1 MTPRSSILFNPFS
14 SLSLSARGIL
24 RGGWI
29 TATASGFSLIL
40 CFRGKVLK
48 PVVFIQLL
56 LVLVNAE
63 NNRQPLYRTH
73 SANHIAN
80 YKIVNL
86 ADLQK
91 QISDLKELV
100 CSHVIKTTNK
110 QDERYNSV
118 FPDFSKAGH
127 NTSRCIS
134 KNKRRK
140 NRRNASEK
148 RRTAKK
154 RELNEKF
161 LKNFQTISLPRP
173 KLACYQGANVSLQ
186 PWPTKR
192 KLRDNSRES
201 LNFSRDECASNTSFT
216 DKIKNHIFF
225 MSNRIGCLRFNNLL
239 PLKTI

>member
-1 MTPRSSILFNPFS
+1 MTPRASILFNPFS
-14 SLSLSARGIL
+14 SLSLSASGIL
-24 RGGWI
+24 LWRWI

-40 CFRGKVLK
+40 CLRGNVLK
-48 PVVFIQLL
+48 PVAFIQLL
-56 LVLVNAE
+56 LVLVLAE
-63 NNRQPLYRTH
+63 NNKQPLYRTH

-80 YKIVNL
+80 YKNVNL

-110 QDERYNSV
+110 HDERYNSV

-161 LKNFQTISLPRP
+161 LKNLLNHQLTDT
-173 KLACYQGANVSLQ
+173 QVSVLSRGQ
-186 PWPTKR
+186 CIRTAVTNKTKIKR
-192 KLRDNSRES
+192 QL
-201 LNFSRDECASNTSFT
+201 SRDFELFARRMRLQY
-216 DKIKNHIFF
+216 IFH
-225 MSNRIGCLRFNNLL
+225 
-239 PLKTI
+239 

>member
-1 MTPRSSILFNPFS
+1 MLW
-14 SLSLSARGIL
+14 
-24 RGGWI
+24 GWI

-40 CFRGKVLK
+40 CLRGNVLK
-48 PVVFIQLL
+48 PVAFIQLL
-56 LVLVNAE
+56 LVLVLAE
-63 NNRQPLYRTH
+63 NIRQPLYRTH

-80 YKIVNL
+80 YKNVNL

-110 QDERYNSV
+110 QDDRYNSV

-134 KNKRRK
+134 K

-161 LKNFQTISLPRP
+161 LKTFSNHQLTDTQISVLSRGQCIRTAVTN
-173 KLACYQGANVSLQ
+173 K
-186 PWPTKR
+186 TKIKR
-192 KLRDNSRES
+192 QL
-201 LNFSRDECASNTSFT
+201 SRDFELFARRMRLQYIFHWQNKESHLFHVKSNWMPPVQQSGST
-216 DKIKNHIFF
+216 I
-225 MSNRIGCLRFNNLL
+225 RFNNL
-239 PLKTI
+239 KTI